1 MSIRT
6 KDTRAPLALDG
17 AEAQRVRAL
26 IEAGHGRPKILD
38 TLRAEG
44 FDVSERQI
52 RTLYDHLRS
61 ERRETRAAV
70 QEQVVDRA
78 VAALAP
84 GVTDDL
90 KCLLDVRDA
99 MMLGL
104 TDCAKVK
111 DWQTAAACASR
122 ATAAA
127 RARLELA
134 GVTPAATAP
143 VLSEDDAAKI
153 LAEEFGDT
161 GALKRDDAAAELH

>member
-84 GVTDDL
+84 GRSFWGCEIEERYAEV
-90 KCLLDVRDA
+90 
-99 MMLGL
+99 
-104 TDCAKVK
+104 
-111 DWQTAAACASR
+111 
-122 ATAAA
+122 AA
-127 RARLELA
+127 RRLEQ
-134 GVTPAATAP
+134 
-143 VLSEDDAAKI
+143 
-153 LAEEFGDT
+153 AEHDGQQVGMFGPPP
-161 GALKRDDAAAELH
+161 

>member
-1 MSIRT
+1 MFLRT

-38 TLRAEG
+38 TLRSEG

-61 ERRETRAAV
+61 ERRETRAAL
-70 QEQVVDRA
+70 QEQVVE
-78 VAALAP
+78 
-84 GVTDDL
+84 
-90 KCLLDVRDA
+90 
-99 MMLGL
+99 
-104 TDCAKVK
+104 
-111 DWQTAAACASR
+111 
-122 ATAAA
+122 